1 MKFIAL
7 FVSLILFYILSLMAK
22 KKVSFAKRV
31 ILASFLGIGV
41 GYVFKTNTE
50 YVGIFG
56 SIYSNLLYS
65 LVIPL
70 LATSVVKTI
79 VSTESMQKLR
89 TIGIKSVGILSLH
102 NVLGSTLGVI
112 LAVTFAIGKGSNIP
126 LPTSTET
133 EVPSIVESI
142 INFFPSNIIQNA
154 ANNSIIPIIV
164 FSVLLGVAVIQL
176 MERGKKEEV
185 KPFVALINSF
195 AEVIFRVTSIVIKFT
210 PYAVLSLIANA
221 VSSVDVE
228 AIKPLLLILALTYA
242 AAIIHSYLT
251 TGVLLSIFAKVNPF
265 KFFKKNL
272 PVQLI
277 AFTTQSSIGTI
288 PANIDNLKNNFGVSD
303 KISSFVAP
311 AGATMGMP
319 GCAGFWP
326 VMSAIM
332 TVNIMGMH
340 YEFKDYIFLIVVA
353 LLVSLGTVG
362 VPGTATIA
370 TTAVFATLGLPIQM
384 VVLLSPISSLADMG
398 RTATNVTAAS
408 SAAIIVASSENEL
421 DRDIYNK

>member
-1 MKFIAL
+1 MKFVAL
-7 FVSLILFYILSLMAK
+7 FVSLILFYILSIMAK
-22 KKVSFAKRV
+22 KKVSFGKRV
-31 ILASFLGIGV
+31 ILASILGIAV
-41 GYVFKTNTE
+41 GYVFKENTE

-65 LVIPL
+65 LVVPL

-112 LAVTFAIGKGSNIP
+112 LAVAFSIGKGSNIP
-126 LPTSTET
+126 LPTSTDA

-142 INFFPSNIIQNA
+142 INFFPSNIVKNA

-164 FSVLLGVAVIQL
+164 FSVLIGVAVIQL
-176 MERGKKEEV
+176 MEKGKEEEV
-185 KPFVALINSF
+185 KPFVGFINSF
-195 AEVIFRVTSIVIKFT
+195 AEVIFKVTSIVIKLT

-221 VSSVDVE
+221 VSRVDVN
-228 AIKPLLLILALTYA
+228 AIKPLLLILVLTYV
-242 AAIIHSYLT
+242 AAIIHSYFT

-288 PANIDNLKNNFGVSD
+288 PANIDNLKKNFGVSD

-311 AGATMGMP
+311 VGATMGMP

-326 VMSAIM
+326 AMSAIM
-332 TVNIMGMH
+332 TVNIMGMN
-340 YEFKDYIFLIVVA
+340 YEFKDYILLIIVA

-370 TTAVFATLGLPIQM
+370 TTAVFATLGLPIEM

-408 SAAIIVASSENEL
+408 SSAIIVASSENEL

>member
-1 MKFIAL
+1 MKFVAL
-7 FVSLILFYILSLMAK
+7 FVSLILFYILSIMAK
-22 KKVSFAKRV
+22 KKVSFGKRV
-31 ILASFLGIGV
+31 ILASILGIAV
-41 GYVFKTNTE
+41 GYVFKENTE

-65 LVIPL
+65 LVVPL

-112 LAVTFAIGKGSNIP
+112 LAVAFSIGKGSNIP
-126 LPTSTET
+126 LPTSTDA

-142 INFFPSNIIQNA
+142 INFFPSNIVKNA

-164 FSVLLGVAVIQL
+164 FSVLIGVAVIQL
-176 MERGKKEEV
+176 MEKGKEEEV
-185 KPFVALINSF
+185 KPFVGFINSF
-195 AEVIFRVTSIVIKFT
+195 AEVIFKVTSIVIKFT

-221 VSSVDVE
+221 VSRVDVN
-228 AIKPLLLILALTYA
+228 AIKPLLLILVLTYV
-242 AAIIHSYLT
+242 AAIIHSYFT

-288 PANIDNLKNNFGVSD
+288 PANIDNLKKNFGVSD

-311 AGATMGMP
+311 VGATMGMP

-326 VMSAIM
+326 AMSAIM
-332 TVNIMGMH
+332 TVNIMGMN
-340 YEFKDYIFLIVVA
+340 YEFKDYILLIIVA

-370 TTAVFATLGLPIQM
+370 TTAVFATLGLPIEM

-408 SAAIIVASSENEL
+408 SSAIIVASSENEL

>member
-1 MKFIAL
+1 MKFVAL
-7 FVSLILFYILSLMAK
+7 FVSLILFYILSIMAK
-22 KKVSFAKRV
+22 KKVSFGKRV
-31 ILASFLGIGV
+31 ILASFLGIAV
-41 GYVFKTNTE
+41 GYVFKENTE
-50 YVGIFG
+50 YVGMFG

-65 LVIPL
+65 LVVPL

-112 LAVTFAIGKGSNIP
+112 LAVAFSIGKGSNIP
-126 LPTSTET
+126 LPTSTDA

-142 INFFPSNIIQNA
+142 INFFPSNIVKNA

-164 FSVLLGVAVIQL
+164 FSVLIGVAVIQL
-176 MERGKKEEV
+176 MEKGKEEEV
-185 KPFVALINSF
+185 KPFVGFINSF
-195 AEVIFRVTSIVIKFT
+195 AEVIFKVTSIVIKFT

-221 VSSVDVE
+221 VSRVDVN
-228 AIKPLLLILALTYA
+228 AIKPLLLILVLTYV
-242 AAIIHSYLT
+242 AAIIHSYFT

-288 PANIDNLKNNFGVSD
+288 PANIDNLKKNFGVSD

-311 AGATMGMP
+311 VGATMGMP

-326 VMSAIM
+326 AMSAIM
-332 TVNIMGMH
+332 TVNIMGMN
-340 YEFKDYIFLIVVA
+340 YEFKDYILLIIVA

-370 TTAVFATLGLPIQM
+370 TTAVFATLGLPIEM

-408 SAAIIVASSENEL
+408 SSAIIVASSENEL

>member
-1 MKFIAL
+1 MKFVAL
-7 FVSLILFYILSLMAK
+7 FVSLILFYILSIMAK
-22 KKVSFAKRV
+22 KKVSFGKRV
-31 ILASFLGIGV
+31 ILASILGIAV
-41 GYVFKTNTE
+41 GYVFKENTE

-56 SIYSNLLYS
+56 RIYSNLLYS
-65 LVIPL
+65 LVVPL

-112 LAVTFAIGKGSNIP
+112 LAVAFAIGKGSNIP
-126 LPTSTET
+126 LPTSTDA

-142 INFFPSNIIQNA
+142 INFFPSNIVKNA

-164 FSVLLGVAVIQL
+164 FSVLIGVAVIQL
-176 MERGKKEEV
+176 MEKGKEEEV
-185 KPFVALINSF
+185 KPFVGFINSF
-195 AEVIFRVTSIVIKFT
+195 AEVIFKVTSIVIKFT

-221 VSSVDVE
+221 VSRVDVN
-228 AIKPLLLILALTYA
+228 AIKPLLLILVLTYV
-242 AAIIHSYLT
+242 AAIIHSYFT

-288 PANIDNLKNNFGVSD
+288 PANIDNLKKNFGVSD

-311 AGATMGMP
+311 VGATMGMP

-326 VMSAIM
+326 AMSAIM
-332 TVNIMGMH
+332 TVNIMGMN
-340 YEFKDYIFLIVVA
+340 YEFKDYILLIIVA

-370 TTAVFATLGLPIQM
+370 TTAVFATLGLPIEM

-408 SAAIIVASSENEL
+408 SSAIIVASSENEL

>member
-1 MKFIAL
+1 MKFVAL
-7 FVSLILFYILSLMAK
+7 FVSLILFYILSIMAK
-22 KKVSFAKRV
+22 KKVSFGKRV
-31 ILASFLGIGV
+31 ILASVLGIAV
-41 GYVFKTNTE
+41 GYVFKENTE

-56 SIYSNLLYS
+56 RIYSNLLYS
-65 LVIPL
+65 LVVPL

-112 LAVTFAIGKGSNIP
+112 LAVAFAIGKGSNIP
-126 LPTSTET
+126 LPTSTDA

-142 INFFPSNIIQNA
+142 INFFPSNIVKNA

-164 FSVLLGVAVIQL
+164 FSVLIGVAVIQL
-176 MERGKKEEV
+176 MEKGKEEEV
-185 KPFVALINSF
+185 KPFVGFINSF

-221 VSSVDVE
+221 VSRVDVN
-228 AIKPLLLILALTYA
+228 AIKPLLLILALTYV
-242 AAIIHSYLT
+242 AAIIHSYFT

-288 PANIDNLKNNFGVSD
+288 PANIDNLKKNFGVSD

-311 AGATMGMP
+311 VGATMGMP

-326 VMSAIM
+326 AMSAIM
-332 TVNIMGMH
+332 TVNIMGMN
-340 YEFKDYIFLIVVA
+340 YEFKDYILLIIVA

-370 TTAVFATLGLPIQM
+370 TTAVFATLGLPIEM

-408 SAAIIVASSENEL
+408 SSAIIVASSENEL
-421 DRDIYNK
+421 NRDIYNK

>member
-1 MKFIAL
+1 MKFVAL
-7 FVSLILFYILSLMAK
+7 FVSLILFYILSIMAK
-22 KKVSFAKRV
+22 KKVSFGKRV
-31 ILASFLGIGV
+31 ILASFLGIAV
-41 GYVFKTNTE
+41 GYVFKENTE
-50 YVGIFG
+50 YVGMFG

-65 LVIPL
+65 LVVPL

-112 LAVTFAIGKGSNIP
+112 LAVAFAIGKGSNIP
-126 LPTSTET
+126 LPTSTDA

-142 INFFPSNIIQNA
+142 INFFPSNIVKNA

-164 FSVLLGVAVIQL
+164 FSVLIGVAVIQL
-176 MERGKKEEV
+176 MEKGKEEEV
-185 KPFVALINSF
+185 KPFVGFINSF

-221 VSSVDVE
+221 VSRVDVN
-228 AIKPLLLILALTYA
+228 AIKPLLLILALTYV
-242 AAIIHSYLT
+242 AAIIHSYFT

-288 PANIDNLKNNFGVSD
+288 PANIDNLKKNFGVSD

-311 AGATMGMP
+311 VGATMGMP

-326 VMSAIM
+326 AMSAIM
-332 TVNIMGMH
+332 TVNIMGMN
-340 YEFKDYIFLIVVA
+340 YEFKDYILLIIVA

-370 TTAVFATLGLPIQM
+370 TTAVFATLGLPIEM

-408 SAAIIVASSENEL
+408 SSAIIVASSENEL
-421 DRDIYNK
+421 NRDIYNK

>member
-1 MKFIAL
+1 MKFVAL
-7 FVSLILFYILSLMAK
+7 FVSLILFYILSIMAK
-22 KKVSFAKRV
+22 KKVSFGKRV
-31 ILASFLGIGV
+31 ILASVLGIAV
-41 GYVFKTNTE
+41 GYVFKENTE

-56 SIYSNLLYS
+56 RIYSNLLYS
-65 LVIPL
+65 LVVPL

-112 LAVTFAIGKGSNIP
+112 LAVAFAIGKGSNIP
-126 LPTSTET
+126 LPTSTDA

-142 INFFPSNIIQNA
+142 INFFPSNIVKNA

-164 FSVLLGVAVIQL
+164 FSVLIGVAVIQL
-176 MERGKKEEV
+176 MEKGKEEEV
-185 KPFVALINSF
+185 KPFVGFINSF

-221 VSSVDVE
+221 VSRVDVN
-228 AIKPLLLILALTYA
+228 AIKPLLLILALTYV
-242 AAIIHSYLT
+242 AAIIHSYFT

-288 PANIDNLKNNFGVSD
+288 PANIDNLKKNFGVSD

-311 AGATMGMP
+311 VGATMGMP

-326 VMSAIM
+326 AMSAIM
-332 TVNIMGMH
+332 TVNIMGMN
-340 YEFKDYIFLIVVA
+340 YEFKDYILLIIVA

-370 TTAVFATLGLPIQM
+370 TTAVFATLGLPIEM

-408 SAAIIVASSENEL
+408 SSAIIVASSENEL

>member
-1 MKFIAL
+1 MKFVAL
-7 FVSLILFYILSLMAK
+7 FVSLILFYILSIMAK
-22 KKVSFAKRV
+22 KKVSFGKRV
-31 ILASFLGIGV
+31 ILASFLGIAV
-41 GYVFKTNTE
+41 GYVFKENTE
-50 YVGIFG
+50 YVGMFG

-65 LVIPL
+65 LVVPL

-112 LAVTFAIGKGSNIP
+112 LAVAFSIGKGSNIP
-126 LPTSTET
+126 LPTSTDA

-142 INFFPSNIIQNA
+142 INFFPSNIVKNA

-164 FSVLLGVAVIQL
+164 FSVLIGVAVIQL
-176 MERGKKEEV
+176 MEKGKEEEV
-185 KPFVALINSF
+185 KPFVGFINSF
-195 AEVIFRVTSIVIKFT
+195 AEVIFKVTSIVIKLT

-221 VSSVDVE
+221 VSRVDVN
-228 AIKPLLLILALTYA
+228 AIKPLLLILVLTYV
-242 AAIIHSYLT
+242 AAIIHSYFT

-288 PANIDNLKNNFGVSD
+288 PANIDNLKKNFGVSD

-311 AGATMGMP
+311 VGATMGMP

-326 VMSAIM
+326 AMSAIM
-332 TVNIMGMH
+332 TVNIMGMN
-340 YEFKDYIFLIVVA
+340 YEFKDYILLIIVA

-370 TTAVFATLGLPIQM
+370 TTAVFATLGLPIEM

-408 SAAIIVASSENEL
+408 SSAIIVASSENEL